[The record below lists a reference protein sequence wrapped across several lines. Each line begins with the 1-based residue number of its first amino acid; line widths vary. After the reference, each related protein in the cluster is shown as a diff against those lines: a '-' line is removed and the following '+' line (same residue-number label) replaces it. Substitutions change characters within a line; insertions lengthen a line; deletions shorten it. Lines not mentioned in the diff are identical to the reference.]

1 MASADHG
8 VFPPAN
14 LRELAAEVVRLL
26 ASRNETVSVAETA
39 AGGLISASI
48 LATPGASKVYR
59 GGLTLYTLESRV
71 AFAGWTQ
78 ADIDNYEGPTPE
90 VVAGL
95 ARNVRTELESTY
107 TISESGTAGPTGGA
121 TRNRTPGYVALAID
135 GGARGTRSI
144 SHHQQQASHHHLT
157 TLQPAP
163 AQALLAPGQLNF
175 PGSKAAR
182 LTGSIP
188 SRITGAASFSAT
200 SRRLQEQEEMSEDN
214 EDWKNHPPY
223 RTARENEEF
232 EKKWTATC
240 SCGRVKYWL
249 SRDKPLMSK
258 YCHCVD
264 CQSLHGAPFQWAAI
278 FHKEDLH
285 FEKGA
290 EGLAFYNSHDKQ
302 THHKLPCKVSCA
314 YCHTPI
320 MDEGRN
326 MVLMFPGII
335 KYDNPEHKKWFD
347 PQCHIFY
354 SQRVVDIP
362 DGKPKWSK
370 LDGISQLVN
379 DVGDIK
385 DVEAVVSKKKL
396 DDTEKE
402 EKEKAE
408 KQEEEEKQN
417 GKEEGKTNSS

>member
-1 MASADHG
+1 MLLPTREFSGPRTYQRWGRKQSAYSPRRTRRYHSTPSSCG
-8 VFPPAN
+8 SPSGAG
-14 LRELAAEVVRLL
+14 LRR
-26 ASRNETVSVAETA
+26 
-39 AGGLISASI
+39 
-48 LATPGASKVYR
+48 
-59 GGLTLYTLESRV
+59 
-71 AFAGWTQ
+71 
-78 ADIDNYEGPTPE
+78 IDTYEGPTPD
-90 VVAGL
+90 VAAEL
-95 ARNVRTELESTY
+95 ARNVRAELESTY
-107 TISESGTAGPTGGA
+107 TISESGTAGTYGGSDPQSDA
-121 TRNRTPGYVALAID
+121 
-135 GGARGTRSI
+135 RSI
-144 SHHQQQASHHHLT
+144 SSHQQQASYHRLT
-157 TLQPAP
+157 TSQPAP
-163 AQALLAPGQLNF
+163 AQALLAPARLNS
-175 PGSKAAR
+175 PRSKAAR
-182 LTGSIP
+182 LTASIP
-188 SRITGAASFSAT
+188 SRITGAASFSAP
-200 SRRLQEQEEMSEDN
+200 SRSLEKQEEMSEDN
-214 EDWKNHPPY
+214 EDWRNHPPY
-223 RTARENEEF
+223 RTARENGDF
-232 EKKWTATC
+232 EKKWTASC

-249 SRDKPLMSK
+249 SRDKPLASK

-290 EGLAFYNSHDKQ
+290 EGLAFYNSQDKQ

-396 DDTEKE
+396 DETEKE
-402 EKEKAE
+402 EKEKDG
-408 KQEEEEKQN
+408 KQKEEEKQN
-417 GKEEGKTNSS
+417 GKEDGKTNSA

>member
-1 MASADHG
+1 
-8 VFPPAN
+8 
-14 LRELAAEVVRLL
+14 
-26 ASRNETVSVAETA
+26 
-39 AGGLISASI
+39 
-48 LATPGASKVYR
+48 
-59 GGLTLYTLESRV
+59 
-71 AFAGWTQ
+71 
-78 ADIDNYEGPTPE
+78 
-90 VVAGL
+90 
-95 ARNVRTELESTY
+95 
-107 TISESGTAGPTGGA
+107 
-121 TRNRTPGYVALAID
+121 
-135 GGARGTRSI
+135 
-144 SHHQQQASHHHLT
+144 
-157 TLQPAP
+157 
-163 AQALLAPGQLNF
+163 
-175 PGSKAAR
+175 
-182 LTGSIP
+182 
-188 SRITGAASFSAT
+188 
-200 SRRLQEQEEMSEDN
+200 MSEDN

-223 RTARENEEF
+223 RTARDNEEF

-290 EGLAFYNSHDKQ
+290 EGLAFYNSQDKQ

-335 KYDNPEHKKWFD
+335 NYDNPEHKKWFD

-396 DDTEKE
+396 EETEKE
-402 EKEKAE
+402 EKEKAK
-408 KQEEEEKQN
+408 KQEEEEKAN
-417 GKEEGKTNSS
+417 GREEGKTDSS

>member
-1 MASADHG
+1 M
-8 VFPPAN
+8 
-14 LRELAAEVVRLL
+14 
-26 ASRNETVSVAETA
+26 
-39 AGGLISASI
+39 
-48 LATPGASKVYR
+48 
-59 GGLTLYTLESRV
+59 LESRV

-90 VVAGL
+90 IVAGL
-95 ARNVRTELESTY
+95 ARNVRAELESTY
-107 TISESGTAGPTGGA
+107 TVSESGTAGPGGS
-121 TRNRTPGYVALAID
+121 TRNRTPGYVALTVD
-135 GGARGTRSI
+135 GGALGTVTSE
-144 SHHQQQASHHHLT
+144 QW
-157 TLQPAP
+157 
-163 AQALLAPGQLNF
+163 
-175 PGSKAAR
+175 
-182 LTGSIP
+182 TGH
-188 SRITGAASFSAT
+188 GAASFSAT
-200 SRRLQEQEEMSEDN
+200 PRRPKEQEEMSEDN

-223 RTARENEEF
+223 RTARENEQF

-249 SRDKPLMSK
+249 SRDKPLISK
-258 YCHCVD
+258 YCHCID

-290 EGLAFYNSHDKQ
+290 EGLAFYNSQDKQ

-335 KYDNPEHKKWFD
+335 KYENPEHKKWFD

-396 DDTEKE
+396 DETEKE
-402 EKEKAE
+402 EKEMTK
-408 KQEEEEKQN
+408 KQEDEEKEKR
-417 GKEEGKTNSS
+417 KEEGKTDSS